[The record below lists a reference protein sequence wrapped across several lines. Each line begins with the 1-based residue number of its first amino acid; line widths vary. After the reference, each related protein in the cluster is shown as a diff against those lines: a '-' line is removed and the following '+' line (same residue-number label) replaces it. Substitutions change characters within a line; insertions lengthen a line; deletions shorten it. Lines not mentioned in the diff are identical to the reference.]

1 MSEVLSQVYSK
12 ETIDELAPWW
22 VIARAEG
29 REEGRAEG
37 REEGRAE
44 GRAEGR
50 EEGRVG
56 TAVKNVKR
64 LLSRR
69 FGQLSPEIT
78 QALDKKVV
86 AVSDEAE
93 CNRMIDLALDCAT
106 LEEFRASL

>member
-22 VIARAEG
+22 VIA
-29 REEGRAEG
+29 
-37 REEGRAE
+37 
-44 GRAEGR
+44 RAEGR

>member
-29 REEGRAEG
+29 RE
-37 REEGRAE
+37 
-44 GRAEGR
+44 EGR